1 MMIRRIGS
9 QVLISFDYK
18 SQARSF
24 FAFMKK
30 RNSDAMFLDGDKDG

>member
-9 QVLISFDYK
+9 QVLITFDSK
-18 SQARSF
+18 DKAKSF

-30 RNSDAMFLDGDKDG
+30 RNNDAIFLEMEK